1 MPNAK
6 TEALQ
11 LVKGWVR
18 MPGGTK
24 VRFREDGGEWI
35 IDGLTELAV
44 WPPSIA
50 SVRSG
55 SPTLMRHCVRLS

>member
-24 VRFREDGGEWI
+24 VRFREDGG
-35 IDGLTELAV
+35 DGSSTE
-44 WPPSIA
+44 
-50 SVRSG
+50 
-55 SPTLMRHCVRLS
+55 